1 MRHHDDPRLSAYWTL
16 TADEQRSL
24 HALLAGAPGRWFL
37 HATGF
42 ETLRQICAD
51 GFLKP
56 SWPQGT
62 KLDGPYREMLCLTP
76 SDSRLHPGTTKYPP
90 IRLALAAGDL
100 PDDIGLDWSYEPAEL
115 IDKLGTN
122 ETKLERMMRHILE
135 LGCVVSFERIPTR
148 LLRVQTSDVND
159 PSSWP
164 LLHESQPGDWWW
176 DREVMPPYG
185 TPEFVYPGD

>member
-1 MRHHDDPRLSAYWTL
+1 MMYYDDPRLAEYWSL
-16 TADEQRSL
+16 EPEEQLELHRSL
-24 HALLAGAPGRWFL
+24 VASQDRWFL

-42 ETLRQICAD
+42 ETLQKICAD
-51 GFLKP
+51 GFLRP
-56 SWPQGT
+56 TWPQKINPGP
-62 KLDGPYREMLCLTP
+62 PYRQLLCLTP
-76 SDSRLHPGTTKYPP
+76 SDAKQHPGTTKYPP
-90 IRLALAAGDL
+90 IRLALVAKDL
-100 PDDIGLDWSYEPAEL
+100 PDAIGLDWSYAPEEL
-115 IDKLGTN
+115 IDKLGTS
-122 ETKLERMMRHILE
+122 ETKTERMMRHILE

-185 TPEFVYPGD
+185 TPEFVYLGD